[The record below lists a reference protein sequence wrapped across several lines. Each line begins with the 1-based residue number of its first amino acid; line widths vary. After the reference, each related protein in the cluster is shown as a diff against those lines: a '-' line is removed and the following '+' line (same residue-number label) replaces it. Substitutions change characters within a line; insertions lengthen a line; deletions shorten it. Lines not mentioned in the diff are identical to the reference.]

1 MGNSEFT
8 IYTLGKTTE
17 GIYNEKGSKFIGIAF
32 PISSELD
39 FKKKLKEIQVKYK
52 GANHYC
58 FAYSLYV
65 ENQNLRRSN
74 DDGEPSGTAGKPIL
88 NQITINNL
96 TNTAVVVVRY
106 FGGTLLG
113 TAGLVKAYGE
123 AARLALEENTFVAIE
138 KKYLIEIQSDYN
150 HYQNIIQLL
159 KKCRESLDEC
169 FYEDYVVLKSVIP
182 VKIYNEIEK
191 ELLILKTKSHKI
203 EFSILNQF
211 Y

>member
-1 MGNSEFT
+1 M
-8 IYTLGKTTE
+8 
-17 GIYNEKGSKFIGIAF
+17 
-32 PISSELD
+32 
-39 FKKKLKEIQVKYK
+39 
-52 GANHYC
+52 
-58 FAYSLYV
+58 
-65 ENQNLRRSN
+65 
-74 DDGEPSGTAGKPIL
+74 
-88 NQITINNL
+88 
-96 TNTAVVVVRY
+96 
-106 FGGTLLG
+106 
-113 TAGLVKAYGE
+113 
-123 AARLALEENTFVAIE
+123 
-138 KKYLIEIQSDYN
+138 IEIQSDYN